1 LYPRSARPNHR
12 ATALIV
18 AAGLEGSQEWD
29 AYHAE
34 VTDWERSQYLLNL

>member
-1 LYPRSARPNHR
+1 MHEVFAPQFISGY
-12 ATALIV
+12 V
-18 AAGLEGSQEWD
+18 AMKNQEWD